1 MKILVFNAY
10 YEPEMI
16 ASRYLTTNLYEGMA
30 NNGWHVD
37 LYVPYPTRG
46 INEDIKKEYSNKKLE
61 YKCGGN
67 LTIHRLWLP
76 AETKNI
82 WQRTLR
88 YLLMNC
94 AFIAKALF
102 LQADLI
108 FVQSTPPTLGATAA
122 IIKKIKGMPFIYA
135 LHDVFPDSLIS
146 AGLTVRDSL
155 IWKMGR
161 IVENFTYRNANKVI
175 AISYDIKGNIL
186 KKGVKPDK
194 VAVIPNWVESDK
206 VIPVARKDNILFEQL
221 NLDSQ
226 AFYVVYAGNMGHAQN
241 IEVILKVASLLND
254 NTSIQFLIFGSGN
267 QEKEYK
273 EEAERMQLKN
283 LRFFPI
289 QPYEMVKYVYSA
301 GSVGLVTC
309 KKGTGCGA
317 MPSKTWSIM
326 ACGRPVLANFDAD
339 TELEHL
345 IQTENIGKFTA
356 VDDCEAMK
364 NAIIEYWLNEDSCKL
379 AGENA
384 RRYIEKSLT
393 REVCV
398 KRYIDTIA
406 GISERA

>member
-16 ASRYLTTNLYEGMA
+16 ASRYLTTNLYEAMA

-46 INEDIKKEYSNKKLE
+46 INEEIKKEYSNKKLE
-61 YKCGGN
+61 YKCNGN
-67 LTIHRLWLP
+67 LSIHRLWLP

-102 LQADLI
+102 LRADLI

-122 IIKKIKGMPFIYA
+122 IIKKIKNIPFVYA
-135 LHDVFPDSLIS
+135 LHDVFPDSLLS
-146 AGLTVRDSL
+146 AGLAARNSF
-155 IWKMGR
+155 IWKIGR
-161 IVENFTYRNANKVI
+161 LVENFTYRNANTVI
-175 AISYDIKGNIL
+175 AISHDIKDNIV
-186 KKGVKPDK
+186 KKGVNPDK
-194 VAVIPNWVESDK
+194 VVIIPNWVESDK
-206 VIPVARKDNILFEQL
+206 VVPVARKDNILFEQL
-221 NLDSQ
+221 KLDLQ
-226 AFYVVYAGNMGHAQN
+226 AFYIVYAGNLGHAQN

-273 EEAERMQLKN
+273 EEAKKLHLKN

-301 GSVGLVTC
+301 GDIGLVTC

-326 ACGRPVLANFDAD
+326 ACARPVLANFDED

-345 IQTENIGKFTA
+345 IKTENIGKFTA

-364 NAIIEYWLNEDSCKL
+364 KAIIEYWLDEDSCKK

-384 RRYIEKSLT
+384 RSYIEKSLT

-398 KRYIDTIA
+398 TKYIKTIA
-406 GISERA
+406 GVRERQ

>member
-1 MKILVFNAY
+1 MKIIVFNAY

-16 ASRYLTTNLYEGMA
+16 ASRYLTTNLYEAMA
-30 NNGWHVD
+30 NHGWHVD

-46 INEDIKKEYSNKKLE
+46 INEDLKRRFNKKKLE

-67 LTIHRLWLP
+67 LAIHRLWLP
-76 AETKNI
+76 NETKNI

-88 YLLMNC
+88 YLMMNC

-122 IIKKIKGMPFIYA
+122 IIKKIKGIPFVYA
-135 LHDVFPDSLIS
+135 LHDVFPDSLVS
-146 AGLTVRDSL
+146 AGLTVRNSL

-161 IVENFTYRNANKVI
+161 LVENFTYKNANKVI
-175 AISYDIKGNIL
+175 AISHDIECNIL
-186 KKGVKPDK
+186 KKGVSSDK
-194 VAVIPNWVESDK
+194 VVVIPNWVESDK
-206 VIPVARKDNILFEQL
+206 VIPVERKDNILFEQL
-221 NLDSQ
+221 KLDSN
-226 AFYVVYAGNMGHAQN
+226 AFYVVYAGNLGHAQN

-254 NTSIQFLIFGSGN
+254 NTAIQFLIFGSGN

-273 EEAERMQLKN
+273 DEAERLELKN
-283 LRFFPI
+283 LRFYPI
-289 QPYEMVKYVYSA
+289 QPYEMVKYVYST
-301 GSVGLVTC
+301 GNVGIVTC
-309 KKGTGCGA
+309 KKGIGCGA
-317 MPSKTWSIM
+317 LPSKTWSIM
-326 ACGRPVLANFDAD
+326 SCGRPVLANFDEN

-345 IQTENIGKFTA
+345 IKTENIGKFTS

-364 NAIIEYWLNEDSCKL
+364 MAIIEYWLDENSCKT

-384 RRYIEKSLT
+384 RRYIEKNLT

-398 KRYIDTIA
+398 KRYIDSIA
-406 GISERA
+406 RISERA